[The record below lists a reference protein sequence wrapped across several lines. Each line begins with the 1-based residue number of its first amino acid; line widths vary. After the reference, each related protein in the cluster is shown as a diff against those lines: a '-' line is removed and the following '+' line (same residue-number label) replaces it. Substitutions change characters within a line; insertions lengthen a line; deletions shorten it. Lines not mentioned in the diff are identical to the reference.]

1 MNDTRIRKR
10 QTKTNSMPTTTV
22 TAKII
27 LPIQIAP
34 SKKIIIT
41 TIINQIIAV
50 GCTPKIMMG
59 TNFPFFVT
67 VCIIIRT
74 TSYMSFIS
82 TTHGKYCLSILS
94 IVLFGSKYN
103 KIRYNITQYTNKES
117 TLKIIN

>member
-1 MNDTRIRKR
+1 MT
-10 QTKTNSMPTTTV
+10 TTTPTPTTTV

-50 GCTPKIMMG
+50 ECTPKIMMG

-67 VCIIIRT
+67 VCIIIHT
-74 TSYMSFIS
+74 TYMSFIS
-82 TTHGKYCLSILS
+82 TTHGKCCLSILS